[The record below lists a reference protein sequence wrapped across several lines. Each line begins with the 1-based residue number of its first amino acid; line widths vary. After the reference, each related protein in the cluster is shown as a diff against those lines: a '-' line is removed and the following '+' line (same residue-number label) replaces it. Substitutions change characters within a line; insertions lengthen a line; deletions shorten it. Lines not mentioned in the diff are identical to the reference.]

1 LGQIFHILMYD
12 DCNQPQCNEIF
23 EKLQLV
29 TLYRTINEYLALY
42 GHTDITDTRLSM
54 YNAFEEIVKS
64 SIKAT
69 STAYGNSAAKIL
81 STAKQLASENLVKYK
96 IVADILN
103 LAQMST
109 ADTPEH
115 DIASIYLDYLIEPFR
130 ENSMFTELTLR
141 GKDLEFVK
149 GLLGYVKIIVANDD
163 CKGMIEILIDYTLR
177 NCFEY
182 QDWCDR
188 LASVSSDFSNGLMF
202 ATHEEFM
209 RKCRSCLSGEDY
221 RNLQDSREC
230 ITSHQ
235 AKILFSIVQLAN
247 SSKTPDTIGKVI
259 ALLSNPGF
267 GKTQLVL
274 YVIIHLALM
283 GHKIGLSTTNTIDYD
298 NYRRDIKVD
307 KPEVSKS
314 EVDKPKV
321 SKSTALTASANMY
334 DALFIQENPRPRP
347 SLRPNG
353 GGGSSGSSGLFTTK
367 CATTKCA
374 TTATSNMPET
384 IMNSTNISR
393 GTYSLNSTYQVFTG
407 FMENIEYMKA
417 CGHFKVL
424 LERILDNIQ
433 IFGEHDVSLV
443 HEFVKKAPESEK
455 YCIFMFDEVAT
466 VGNRSTTSR
475 NLLIFIQHGILVITT
490 GATGGTAKIMK
501 SAACDEGI
509 LLVNEKADE
518 ILNSKDMIA
527 YMCAFTQCMD
537 TSKTVENTEDLE
549 H

>member
-1 LGQIFHILMYD
+1 SLEFEYLVALVVEHTSIDAVKDYINNDTKCEDHVKQALSCVQYTQNYDNDRIEDNQGPFETTQDSGEATQDSFETTRDSGKATHDQYHDNSVSKQTLYTYISKEWEKLAEYVKSNKAGNSHHTRLGQIFHILMYD

-353 GGGSSGSSGLFTTK
+353 GGG
-367 CATTKCA
+367 
-374 TTATSNMPET
+374 
-384 IMNSTNISR
+384 
-393 GTYSLNSTYQVFTG
+393 
-407 FMENIEYMKA
+407 
-417 CGHFKVL
+417 
-424 LERILDNIQ
+424 
-433 IFGEHDVSLV
+433 
-443 HEFVKKAPESEK
+443 
-455 YCIFMFDEVAT
+455 
-466 VGNRSTTSR
+466 
-475 NLLIFIQHGILVITT
+475 
-490 GATGGTAKIMK
+490 
-501 SAACDEGI
+501 
-509 LLVNEKADE
+509 
-518 ILNSKDMIA
+518 
-527 YMCAFTQCMD
+527 
-537 TSKTVENTEDLE
+537 
-549 H
+549 